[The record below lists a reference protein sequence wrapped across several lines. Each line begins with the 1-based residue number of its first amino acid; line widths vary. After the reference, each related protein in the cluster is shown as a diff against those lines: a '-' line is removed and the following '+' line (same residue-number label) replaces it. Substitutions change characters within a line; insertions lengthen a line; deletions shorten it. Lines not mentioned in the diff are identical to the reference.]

1 MATEIIIP
9 EVLPEEEVRKQRVE
23 LAEQAAE
30 ARRADYD
37 AHLKSLEPKPP
48 SGTLV
53 PNGGF
58 VETDYEPHAG
68 VTKEELARLSP
79 NDLWTAI
86 RKQRRKTREE
96 MTTYLLYFDEAVRRW
111 KVTQERT
118 DAGQFAPK
126 YQPTLPEAF
135 KAIGRNYE
143 AERKKARRYLNELN
157 GRPRTRKSPSF
168 EEGDFVQNGDGDE
181 FVFIGEPKP
190 GEAEIVPL
198 GGNLADAQIVPMA
211 SVTRRVPVKVKWNDL
226 ILCIDDNKLYRYAG
240 ASGIQEEDDS
250 SALLKQVRER
260 DEAEVEAQQKHKR
273 EAERA
278 KADEKSQREDKLRAE
293 VADRDRSL
301 VTAKPN
307 KWPKACSACG
317 HKEEGMKGAFC
328 ESCKKKR
335 DEQKD
340 VAEVR

>member
-9 EVLPEEEVRKQRVE
+9 EVLPAEEVRKQRVE
-23 LAEQAAE
+23 SAEQAAE
-30 ARRADYD
+30 TRRADYD

-48 SGTLV
+48 SGTFV

-96 MTTYLLYFDEAVRRW
+96 MSTYLLYFDEAVRRW

-126 YQPTLPEAF
+126 DQPTLPEAF

-143 AERKKARRYLNELN
+143 AERKKAQRYLSELN
-157 GRPRTRKSPSF
+157 GRRTRKSPSF

-181 FVFIGEPKP
+181 FVFIGQPKP

-226 ILCIDDNKLYRYAG
+226 ILCTDDNKLYRCTG
-240 ASGIQEEDDS
+240 TSGIQEEHDN

-260 DEAEVEAQQKHKR
+260 EQAEFDALQEQRRQAEQAKANERAQGHSKLQAEVG
-273 EAERA
+273 
-278 KADEKSQREDKLRAE
+278 
-293 VADRDRSL
+293 DRDRST
-301 VTAKPN
+301 VAAKP
-307 KWPKACSACG
+307 KEYPRPKRG
-317 HKEEGMKGAFC
+317 GEVV
-328 ESCKKKR
+328 
-335 DEQKD
+335 EQ
-340 VAEVR
+340 